1 VITINQGSLKHLIIN
16 MKRVYG
22 FWFYSLFVIG
32 FIFILTNSCEKE
44 KPVTLPELSTAPLTD
59 ITSKSFNSGG
69 IVTSDGGATITA
81 RGICWGTDLN
91 PDIFNNV
98 TTDGTGS
105 GSFKSSITGLTSGT
119 NYYVRAYA
127 TNSLGT
133 AYGNSILFITPL
145 TDIDGNVYNTIMIG
159 SQVWMTANL
168 KTTRYSDSTKIPCV
182 TDNAEWNTL
191 SAPAYCW
198 YNNNETVYKN
208 IYGAF
213 YNWFTVN
220 TGKLC
225 PDGWHV
231 PSEADWT
238 LLTDCL
244 GGEYRTGGKLKE
256 SGINHWNYPNE
267 GASNDFGFTALPGG
281 YRSGLTSGSFRAMG
295 YIGWWWASTES
306 DLTWARNRTIA
317 YDVSEIAK
325 GKGLK
330 KNGYSVR
337 CVKN

>member
-1 VITINQGSLKHLIIN
+1 MEREYRFWFFSLLIIGS
-16 MKRVYG
+16 V
-22 FWFYSLFVIG
+22 L
-32 FIFILTNSCEKE
+32 IFTTSCEEE
-44 KPVTLPELSTAPLTD
+44 KPLTLPELYTTPLTN
-59 ITSKSFNSGG
+59 ITSTSFISGG
-69 IVTSDGGATITA
+69 RVTSDGMAIVSA
-81 RGICWGTDLN
+81 RGVCWGTDLN
-91 PDIFNNV
+91 PTINNNI
-98 TTDGTGS
+98 TTDGEGTGS
-105 GSFKSSITGLTSGT
+105 FTSSITGLESGT

-133 AYGNSILFITPL
+133 AYGNAIIFITPL
-145 TDIDGNVYNTIMIG
+145 TDIDGNVYNTVVIG
-159 SQVWMTANL
+159 NQVWMTENL
-168 KTTRYSDSTKIPCV
+168 RTTKYCDNTKIPYV
-182 TDNAEWNTL
+182 TDNTDWSTL
-191 SAPAYCW
+191 SSPAYCW
-198 YNNNETVYKN
+198 YKNDESSNKN

-231 PSEADWT
+231 PSEAEWTIFTDW
-238 LLTDCL
+238 L
-244 GGEYRTGGKLKE
+244 GGESDTGGKLKE
-256 SGINHWNYPNE
+256 IGTNHWNNPNM
-267 GASNDFGFTALPGG
+267 GATNDFGFNALPGG
-281 YRSGLTSGSFRAMG
+281 YRSGLNTGSFRAIG

-306 DLTWARNRTIA
+306 DLIWARNRTMA